1 MKTAVVLLNYNDA
14 EATIAAVRRIESFSS
29 VNSIIVLDNASKDD
43 SLKRLVQE
51 FAAGNKENAAGKNNR
66 IYLLKNK
73 KNGGYGYGNNRGVS
87 FAKKHCGAELV
98 LIANPDAFFDETLVK
113 VMKKAFE
120 EDSLTG
126 AAGAVMEGFGGYE
139 DYLRSGWCERDFK
152 HELMASAP
160 VLKRL
165 FRDKINYSEKYYNFN
180 APVIPVYAVHGSL
193 VMVRADAFLSCGGY
207 DEEMFLYME
216 EYALAARLKKSGYKT
231 VLLSQSYKHEGSHS
245 ISGDG
250 NNAVKRQRF
259 RQASEL
265 IYYRKYLGACK
276 PGLLLA
282 RLLQKIILLET
293 YLFVR

>member
-1 MKTAVVLLNYNDA
+1 MKTAAVLLNYNDA
-14 EATIAAVRRIESFSS
+14 EATIAAARRIESFSS
-29 VNSIIVLDNASKDD
+29 IDSIIVLDNASRDD
-43 SLKRLVQE
+43 SLKRLMSE
-51 FAAGNKENAAGKNNR
+51 FASEDKEDVICNNK

-87 FAKKHCGAELV
+87 FAKRHCGAELV
-98 LIANPDAFFDETLVK
+98 LIANPDAFFGETLVK
-113 VMKKAFE
+113 SMQKVFE
-120 EDSLTG
+120 DDSSAG
-126 AAGAVMEGFGGYE
+126 AAGAVMEGLGGYE
-139 DYLRSGWCERDFK
+139 DYLRSGWCERDFR
-152 HELMASAP
+152 HELTASAP
-160 VLKRL
+160 ILKRV
-165 FRDKINYSEKYYNFN
+165 FRHKINYSKKYYDFN

-216 EYALAARLKKSGYKT
+216 EYALAARLKKAGYKT

-250 NNAVKRQRF
+250 NDAVKRQRF

-265 IYYRKYLGACK
+265 IYYRKYLGACRT
-276 PGLLLA
+276 GLLFA
-282 RLLQKIILLET
+282 RILQKFILLET